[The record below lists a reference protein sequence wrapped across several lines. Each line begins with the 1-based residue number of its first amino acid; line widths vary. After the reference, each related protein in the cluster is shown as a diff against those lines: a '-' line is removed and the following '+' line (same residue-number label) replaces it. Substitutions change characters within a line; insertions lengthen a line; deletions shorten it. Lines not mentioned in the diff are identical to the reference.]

1 VDGWE
6 KSLAAIIDRLNIHTW
21 AQLDTLTS
29 PNTSFVVQLQSNQNK
44 NLCLASEFQ
53 AWAGVGGEGM
63 CANGLAAMAPAL
75 TRGQM
80 RRQQMMMITTLPTL
94 NCKGHALTLFAGKK
108 QIKAVHFDLDFS
120 KKWGG
125 GRGGGHGW
133 LVLVT

>member
-1 VDGWE
+1 
-6 KSLAAIIDRLNIHTW
+6 
-21 AQLDTLTS
+21 
-29 PNTSFVVQLQSNQNK
+29 
-44 NLCLASEFQ
+44 
-53 AWAGVGGEGM
+53 M
-63 CANGLAAMAPAL
+63 CANGLAAMAPDL

-80 RRQQMMMITTLPTL
+80 RHQQMMMITTLPTL

-125 GRGGGHGW
+125 EEGGHGW